1 MQYYLQKNSENFI
14 VVHPVEEQE
23 FKLLTKEEFTEN
35 SFFLPGFILERQF
48 SEIQTRTFDT
58 VNTTSKYTYIV
69 SIVLLNLNFHSSFNF
84 GSSYHVQKTQVQ

>member
-1 MQYYLQKNSENFI
+1 M
-14 VVHPVEEQE
+14 EEQE
-23 FKLLTKEEFTEN
+23 FNLLTKEEFTEN

-58 VNTTSKYTYIV
+58 VNTTSKYTYFVLIQ
-69 SIVLLNLNFHSSFNF
+69 VLLNLNFPSSFNF

>member
-1 MQYYLQKNSENFI
+1 M
-14 VVHPVEEQE
+14 EEQE
-23 FKLLTKEEFTEN
+23 FNLLTKEEFTEN

-69 SIVLLNLNFHSSFNF
+69 SIVLLIIEPEFSQLIQLWFIISCSKDSSPMKLCI
-84 GSSYHVQKTQVQ
+84 HLCQV